1 MSVFR
6 NHYSDLSYHNVI
18 GFTINR
24 IFRLPNPVE
33 FSWNGKWKGGGIK
46 CRAFASKKCYIYL
59 QFFLKGGGDKILVHQ
74 VAKQRKDCCIYR
86 IFSSDI
92 KHTRMSLSS
101 AFMSIL
107 WHHKSG
113 SYLQDKLWQYVS
125 TLT

>member
-33 FSWNGKWKGGGIK
+33 FSSNRKWKRGGYQMQGF
-46 CRAFASKKCYIYL
+46 RFQEVLYL
-59 QFFLKGGGDKILVHQ
+59 STIFFEGGGDKILVHQ
-74 VAKQRKDCCIYR
+74 VAKQRKDCCCIYR

-107 WHHKSG
+107 
-113 SYLQDKLWQYVS
+113 
-125 TLT
+125 